1 MFQGINDNH
10 GLAIG
15 DVYLNHL
22 IGADVDWTGLF
33 NDYFCHAGADVGAD
47 SIADPGSDALK
58 NLVEPL
64 TK

>member
-33 NDYFCHAGADVGAD
+33 NDYFCHADVAVD
-47 SIADPGSDALK
+47 SVADPGSDAL
-58 NLVEPL
+58 
-64 TK
+64 

>member
-33 NDYFCHAGADVGAD
+33 NDYFCHADVGVD
-47 SIADPGSDALK
+47 SVADPGSDALK

>member
-15 DVYLNHL
+15 DVYLDHL

-33 NDYFCHAGADVGAD
+33 NDYFCNAGADVGVD
-47 SIADPGSDALK
+47 SVADPGSDALK
-58 NLVEPL
+58 NLVEQL